1 MTGLDPGSHVDP
13 RPAAVPAYAAVA
25 FLAEGTVVE
34 VRSVS
39 PVHEAAVVDLHA
51 RASDESIRRR
61 FFALNRREAV
71 RYAQHMCSPDGRSIG
86 LVAMLRGEV
95 IGVVGAER
103 DGPDSVEVALL
114 VDEERHGVGI
124 GTLLLE
130 HLAAWTLGQ
139 GIDNFHAEVLT
150 ENIPMLR
157 VFRDAGFELVQCH
170 DHDVVTVTLDV
181 RPSSRTQDAA
191 DRRERQAEAAS
202 VHHLLEPESV
212 AVVGVSRHRRGVG
225 REILENIVAGGFAG
239 RIYAVGQRGL
249 SISGAEGCADVA
261 SLPQGLDLAIVAVPA
276 ARVVATVEALAARGV
291 RSCVIVTSGLGETG
305 LAGRRA
311 EQEVAK
317 IARRAGM
324 RLVGPNCFG
333 IISRLRNTR
342 LDATFGTQHAPSG
355 RLAIGS
361 QSGGVGIA
369 VLARAHQR
377 SLGLAAFVSLGN
389 KLDISGND
397 LLAAWEDDVDI
408 DVAALYLESFG
419 NPAKFVRLATS
430 FGRHK
435 PLLAVFGGTSTA
447 GSRAGAS
454 HTAASVTPKRAL
466 DAVLR
471 AAGVVRV
478 SGLADLVDTAA
489 LLAEQPLPGGPRVAI
504 ASNAGGMG
512 VLAADAALE
521 AALEVPMFGPE
532 LQDRIR
538 AGCPG
543 ISGTSN
549 PVDLGAG
556 AAPASFAG
564 TVASLLDSSEVDAVV
579 VVVAATAVAESAE
592 VVAAVDT
599 AVGRG
604 RAADGCPDKPCL
616 LVVVGG
622 DAAPPGALT
631 SFETVDSAI
640 ASLRHAATYATWRRS
655 LDDSPAATP
664 VDPPRTGKRRPQ
676 WAPPAQK
683 GWLAAES
690 ASSLLADYGLSI
702 VPQEIVP
709 DPDAAVMTADRLGY
723 PVVVKSAD
731 PQQVHKVE
739 RHLVRVSLLDEFAV
753 RQAATSV
760 QAAAPGPLLVQKQLV
775 GAEIALGIVRDV
787 GFGPL
792 VMVASG
798 GTNLSLWDD
807 QTFLLPPFRETDV
820 LAALRS
826 LRTWPLLAGYRGS
839 EPVDT
844 RALAR
849 DAVQLG
855 RLAVEWPQVAELDVN
870 PVIVTTGGAYC
881 VDVKLRWAPDED
893 VPVS

>member
-1 MTGLDPGSHVDP
+1 MTRLDPGPHVEP

-39 PVHEAAVVDLHA
+39 PVHETAVVDLHA

-71 RYAQHMCSPDGRSIG
+71 RYAQHLCSPDGRSIG

-139 GIDNFHAEVLT
+139 GIDYFHAEVLT

-157 VFRDAGFELVQCH
+157 VFRDAGFELVQRH

-249 SISGAEGCADVA
+249 SISGAEGCSDVA
-261 SLPQGLDLAIVAVPA
+261 SLPPGLDLAIVAVPA
-276 ARVVATVEALAARGV
+276 ARVVATVEALAARAV
-291 RSCVIVTSGLGETG
+291 RSCVIVTSGLGEAG

-311 EQEVAK
+311 EQEVAQ

-369 VLARAHQR
+369 VLARAHKR

-447 GSRAGAS
+447 G
-454 HTAASVTPKRAL
+454 
-466 DAVLR
+466 
-471 AAGVVRV
+471 
-478 SGLADLVDTAA
+478 
-489 LLAEQPLPGGPRVAI
+489 
-504 ASNAGGMG
+504 
-512 VLAADAALE
+512 
-521 AALEVPMFGPE
+521 
-532 LQDRIR
+532 
-538 AGCPG
+538 
-543 ISGTSN
+543 
-549 PVDLGAG
+549 
-556 AAPASFAG
+556 
-564 TVASLLDSSEVDAVV
+564 
-579 VVVAATAVAESAE
+579 
-592 VVAAVDT
+592 
-599 AVGRG
+599 
-604 RAADGCPDKPCL
+604 
-616 LVVVGG
+616 
-622 DAAPPGALT
+622 
-631 SFETVDSAI
+631 
-640 ASLRHAATYATWRRS
+640 
-655 LDDSPAATP
+655 
-664 VDPPRTGKRRPQ
+664 
-676 WAPPAQK
+676 
-683 GWLAAES
+683 
-690 ASSLLADYGLSI
+690 
-702 VPQEIVP
+702 
-709 DPDAAVMTADRLGY
+709 
-723 PVVVKSAD
+723 
-731 PQQVHKVE
+731 
-739 RHLVRVSLLDEFAV
+739 
-753 RQAATSV
+753 
-760 QAAAPGPLLVQKQLV
+760 
-775 GAEIALGIVRDV
+775 
-787 GFGPL
+787 
-792 VMVASG
+792 
-798 GTNLSLWDD
+798 
-807 QTFLLPPFRETDV
+807 
-820 LAALRS
+820 
-826 LRTWPLLAGYRGS
+826 
-839 EPVDT
+839 
-844 RALAR
+844 
-849 DAVQLG
+849 
-855 RLAVEWPQVAELDVN
+855 
-870 PVIVTTGGAYC
+870 
-881 VDVKLRWAPDED
+881 
-893 VPVS
+893 